1 MGREQHACAVVM
13 GLHQPGALYLAC
25 IRSLD
30 KTLSG
35 LEQAREASTLR
46 TACAWA
52 GFRPGTPSYGTCL
65 ETGPGF

>member
-13 GLHQPGALYLAC
+13 GLHQPGSLYLAC

-35 LEQAREASTLR
+35 LEQARQASALR
-46 TACAWA
+46 TACARA
-52 GFRPGTPSYGTCL
+52 GLKPGTPSFATCL
-65 ETGPGF
+65 ETGPGL